1 MSVTLVG
8 LLIVVVVGFL
18 VGGLLSL
25 RNSTKTGMPS
35 RDVLDR
41 AKTRARELEEQ
52 ERREQDKD
60 V

>member
-18 VGGLLSL
+18 LGGLLSL

-35 RDVLDR
+35 QDVLDR
-41 AKTRARELEEQ
+41 AKIRARELEEQ

-60 V
+60 A